1 MQHLCWLVLAACI
14 TPLHALALT
23 AAGGQRLAL
32 RPSSRSP
39 ALAMGAVR
47 QVTTEEF
54 EAELQDCATPI
65 LLDVFAVW
73 CGPCQLMAPE
83 MDKVAEHYGA
93 LFHRALVVRRRF
105 GLVAGRAGL
114 RDVRLASA
122 GDRCRVLKIDADD
135 EAEVADTLQVRGLP
149 TVLLINDMSV
159 VMRAEGAL
167 MADELKEIVDFHF
180 FGARMYRPVTKNP
193 PPSLTHLAARRAEA
207 ESARVGAVRQPPPAD
222 PTCTWARV
230 RRGDSNAGPL
240 PRGRRDTRLAPDAE
254 ISDVRLPF
262 FSRGPTTRGAGRSS
276 PAGRKI
282 MYGIRARQRHCT
294 LLLRTVSIAAL
305 GGWFVATQP
314 HNTVSARTRRTCGP
328 RRGRGVEACSPHQP
342 PACSEERT
350 AVCGVFPRR
359 PRSLLPSP
367 RELDECVGEP
377 QHESA
382 HVLVRVVERDRRR
395 ADDVW
400 LSCVDDDAAREQG
413 GL

>member
-1 MQHLCWLVLAACI
+1 MEHLCWLVLAACI

-23 AAGGQRLAL
+23 AAGGRRLAL

-39 ALAMGAVR
+39 ALSMGAVR

-180 FGARMYRPVTKNP
+180 FGARMYRPATKNP

-207 ESARVGAVRQPPPAD
+207 ESARVGAVRQPPPAN

-276 PAGRKI
+276 RAGRKI
-282 MYGIRARQRHCT
+282 VSVSGRGSATVLCYSGPSRSHPAPQHSVSANPPHVRPPPGPRCGLWRLVRRTSHQRAAKSEPRCVACSRARAHFSHRLASST
-294 LLLRTVSIAAL
+294 SASASRSTK
-305 GGWFVATQP
+305 
-314 HNTVSARTRRTCGP
+314 ART
-328 RRGRGVEACSPHQP
+328 S
-342 PACSEERT
+342 SY
-350 AVCGVFPRR
+350 
-359 PRSLLPSP
+359 
-367 RELDECVGEP
+367 EL
-377 QHESA
+377 
-382 HVLVRVVERDRRR
+382 
-395 ADDVW
+395 
-400 LSCVDDDAAREQG
+400 
-413 GL
+413 

>member
-23 AAGGQRLAL
+23 AAGGRRFAL

-39 ALAMGAVR
+39 ALSMGAVR

-180 FGARMYRPVTKNP
+180 FGARMYRPATKNP

-207 ESARVGAVRQPPPAD
+207 ESARVGAVRQPPPAN

-276 PAGRKI
+276 RAGRKI
-282 MYGIRARQRHCT
+282 
-294 LLLRTVSIAAL
+294 VS
-305 GGWFVATQP
+305 
-314 HNTVSARTRRTCGP
+314 VS
-328 RRGRGVEACSPHQP
+328 GRGSATVLCYSGPSRSQLLEAGSSQ
-342 PACSEERT
+342 
-350 AVCGVFPRR
+350 
-359 PRSLLPSP
+359 PSP
-367 RELDECVGEP
+367 TT
-377 QHESA
+377 
-382 HVLVRVVERDRRR
+382 
-395 ADDVW
+395 
-400 LSCVDDDAAREQG
+400 
-413 GL
+413 

>member
-193 PPSLTHLAARRAEA
+193 PPSVTHLAARRAEA
-207 ESARVGAVRQPPPAD
+207 ESARVGAVRQPLPAN

-276 PAGRKI
+276 RWAKNSVRYPGAAAPLYFVTQDRLDRSSWRLVRRNPAP
-282 MYGIRARQRHCT
+282 QH
-294 LLLRTVSIAAL
+294 S
-305 GGWFVATQP
+305 
-314 HNTVSARTRRTCGP
+314 VSANPPHVRPPPGP
-328 RRGRGVEACSPHQP
+328 RCGGLFAPHQP

-350 AVCGVFPRR
+350 AVCGVFPR

>member
-23 AAGGQRLAL
+23 AAGGRRFAL

-39 ALAMGAVR
+39 ALSMGAVR

-180 FGARMYRPVTKNP
+180 FGARMYRPATKNP

-207 ESARVGAVRQPPPAD
+207 ESARVGAVRQPPPAN

-276 PAGRKI
+276 RAGRKI
-282 MYGIRARQRHCT
+282 VSVSGRGSATVLCYSGPSRSQLLEAGSSQPSPTTQCQREPAARAAPAGAAGVERRLVRRTSHQRAAKSEPRCVACSRARAHFSHRLASST
-294 LLLRTVSIAAL
+294 SASASRSTK
-305 GGWFVATQP
+305 
-314 HNTVSARTRRTCGP
+314 ART
-328 RRGRGVEACSPHQP
+328 S
-342 PACSEERT
+342 SY
-350 AVCGVFPRR
+350 
-359 PRSLLPSP
+359 
-367 RELDECVGEP
+367 EL
-377 QHESA
+377 
-382 HVLVRVVERDRRR
+382 
-395 ADDVW
+395 
-400 LSCVDDDAAREQG
+400 
-413 GL
+413 

>member
-83 MDKVAEHYGA
+83 MDKVAEHYG
-93 LFHRALVVRRRF
+93 
-105 GLVAGRAGL
+105 
-114 RDVRLASA
+114 
-122 GDRCRVLKIDADD
+122 DRCRVLKIDADD

-180 FGARMYRPVTKNP
+180 FGGPK
-193 PPSLTHLAARRAEA
+193 PSLL
-207 ESARVGAVRQPPPAD
+207 ES
-222 PTCTWARV
+222 
-230 RRGDSNAGPL
+230 
-240 PRGRRDTRLAPDAE
+240 
-254 ISDVRLPF
+254 
-262 FSRGPTTRGAGRSS
+262 
-276 PAGRKI
+276 
-282 MYGIRARQRHCT
+282 
-294 LLLRTVSIAAL
+294 
-305 GGWFVATQP
+305 
-314 HNTVSARTRRTCGP
+314 
-328 RRGRGVEACSPHQP
+328 
-342 PACSEERT
+342 
-350 AVCGVFPRR
+350 
-359 PRSLLPSP
+359 
-367 RELDECVGEP
+367 
-377 QHESA
+377 
-382 HVLVRVVERDRRR
+382 
-395 ADDVW
+395 
-400 LSCVDDDAAREQG
+400 EQ
-413 GL
+413 

>member
-1 MQHLCWLVLAACI
+1 
-14 TPLHALALT
+14 
-23 AAGGQRLAL
+23 
-32 RPSSRSP
+32 
-39 ALAMGAVR
+39 
-47 QVTTEEF
+47 
-54 EAELQDCATPI
+54 
-65 LLDVFAVW
+65 
-73 CGPCQLMAPE
+73 
-83 MDKVAEHYGA
+83 
-93 LFHRALVVRRRF
+93 
-105 GLVAGRAGL
+105 
-114 RDVRLASA
+114 
-122 GDRCRVLKIDADD
+122 
-135 EAEVADTLQVRGLP
+135 
-149 TVLLINDMSV
+149 
-159 VMRAEGAL
+159 
-167 MADELKEIVDFHF
+167 
-180 FGARMYRPVTKNP
+180 
-193 PPSLTHLAARRAEA
+193 
-207 ESARVGAVRQPPPAD
+207 VRQPLPAN

-262 FSRGPTTRGAGRSS
+262 FSRGPTTRGARDGPAELSLL
-276 PAGRKI
+276 AGRKI
-282 MYGIRARQRHCT
+282 VYGIRARQRHCT

-314 HNTVSARTRRTCGP
+314 HNTVSARTRRVRPPPGP
-328 RRGRGVEACSPHQP
+328 RCGGLFAPHQP

-350 AVCGVFPRR
+350 AVCGVFPR